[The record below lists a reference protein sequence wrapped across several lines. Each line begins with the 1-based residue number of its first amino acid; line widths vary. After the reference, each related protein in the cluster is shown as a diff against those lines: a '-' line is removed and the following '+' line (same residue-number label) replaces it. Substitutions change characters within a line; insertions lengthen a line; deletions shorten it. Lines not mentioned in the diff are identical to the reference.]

1 MTKAELN
8 GVLEKH
14 EKWLGGDNEGKMA
27 NLRGADLSVA
37 NLSGANLRGADLSGA
52 NLKRADLSGADLRG
66 ANLKW
71 ADLSEGDLRGAN
83 LKGADLSE
91 ASLREAD
98 LRGVKNVF
106 IPLGC
111 PEVGGFV
118 AFKKVANSMIVKLKI
133 PANAKRSSATTRKC
147 RCDKAIVLSI
157 ENADGTQSEEK
168 SVSSVYDKAF
178 VYTVGQE
185 VSVPNFDVNRWNE
198 CTTGIHFFITRQEAV
213 EYEI

>member
-27 NLRGADLSVA
+27 NLS
-37 NLSGANLRGADLSGA
+37 
-52 NLKRADLSGADLRG
+52 G

-106 IPLGC
+106 FPLGC
-111 PEVGGFV
+111 PEVGEFV
-118 AFKKVANSMIVKLKI
+118 AFKKAANSMIVKLKI

-157 ENADGTQSEEK
+157 ENADGTQGEEK
-168 SVSSVYDKAF
+168 SVSSVYDKDF

-185 VSVPNFDVNRWNE
+185 VSVPNFDDNRWNE
-198 CTTGIHFFITRQEAV
+198 CSTGIHFFITRQEAV